1 MKLHLPYLLRRS
13 VVRALFA
20 AATVVTTLASAT
32 HADMITPDGRTATQ
46 VIQSGNVYDVYT
58 NTVRGSTGFNSF
70 STFDVYAETTANLH
84 LADGTGRLINVVRD
98 SSSHIDGVLNSYKGG
113 RIGGD
118 VYFLNPNGI
127 IVGKTGVINVGS
139 ISMSTPTAAFVEQLI
154 ARDGSISPTAT
165 QAVLSGDMPINEK
178 GSISIKGK
186 VNARNSVEMRAGK
199 VEVKG
204 GEINTDVRFHE
215 MVNSG
220 GRKVGAKG
228 MSIQDGRLSFGKRP
242 AKARRAVAKAK
253 ERKAEKKADI
263 AIFADDVLVDG
274 GALNAD
280 WVYIDPDTAS
290 LVNSAISGDYTLE
303 ARVIVLDNVR
313 VKEGETLTS
322 FTLYAANELADGTY
336 EGNVSIT
343 LSNSN
348 IVADEVNITAS
359 ATTNAAEAIVS
370 ITGSTLAAAQD
381 VGSIAVYAIS
391 ESGNSRVDIRRST
404 LTAGNGV
411 EAAALS
417 VQGNAALTLD
427 APSTITADIVTLAAA
442 ASAGNAD
449 VSVQGKVSGGS
460 AVSLYAAT
468 GNTSSEYEED
478 QDISE
483 VELTPEGGGNAS
495 VTVDGT
501 VEAKGALTVE
511 AYAMGTY
518 GDTTVNINGNLSS
531 MATETKQIGEL
542 GLERTEAETANET
555 DTEDSVNA
563 KNAAYLDRYVAYLK
577 TLPTATAATGTIA
590 IEASSTSGN
599 VTFTQ
604 AAGSQ
609 LTSSLSASISADA
622 AQAASVTLAGR
633 ITSGDISATAK
644 GETSTLRTVQRS
656 VLMAGPHQCFVQD
669 GTVVSVEK
677 ANGSIALEAGTHDDD
692 NPNPDAPV
700 PEKRNG
706 VLLEVAGALA
716 AQRGKADE
724 AGEGGA
730 ISLVSAGKL
739 TVGKTAAAVAT
750 SANGKG
756 GLIYLDAPEY
766 EILANAAN
774 FRVDGSTESGL
785 VLLMNHEELTGDNI
799 NNVDDISANF
809 LQSTLNPSLAN
820 NANGSTD
827 DFRNWDV
834 GYTRVRLSGH
844 IKLTGDVNASLS
856 TTAIADDTV
865 INCDGHSLTLTNSG
879 SQHARLGADIKIGNN
894 VEIQNAKDFTL
905 KWDYDPMMERML
917 NAYVGPATKLTVGE
931 NFTVNAT
938 GNVAITLAGMYNTA
952 ISFGAGINIVAG
964 GDVTISAK
972 TRNGKGISFL
982 NSSNASFSYFLKQV
996 PRSQEIPG
1004 LRVAS
1009 EITGLFR
1016 FNTDKFLTLLVK
1028 YVSGETGSKYA
1039 SDILAFQAGGRRSEA
1054 SITFADNNTSTKEEH
1069 RTGIIRGKT
1078 VTIGAESKATVAGR
1092 KVTKSSLIGF
1102 SFGYIYNNCKVD
1114 LGKHLNI
1121 TATGYKID
1129 GEGDN
1134 KRNLSVSI
1142 TSTTKSK
1149 VSLEYKYKSENEK
1162 MAFGLLTSI
1171 GVDYNN
1177 LTIDDSVTITSNQ
1190 DIDITAASTIE
1201 SNPFMSLGK
1210 ETERKIDA
1218 PQGAGDEPIEIR
1230 KDSASVQ
1237 ARQLVMIGANV
1248 LYHQGKITIGGKL
1261 ESKEGNIGVN
1271 SEENIDS
1278 SLTMSGS
1285 IQNTLAEKPAK
1296 KEGSLGFWK
1305 EVVLPCFNF
1314 NIGLDTIAYDP
1325 DTDGVPFG
1333 LDVLKEKY
1341 LVDAAKIFFTG
1352 PDASYQTLINQQ
1364 NKFGNTDSPCIDMS
1378 IAVDVVH
1385 AENSLEFKGEAI
1397 AEKGSVTMNATSTI
1411 AAACGAETSIVG
1423 IPTKTAVAGSISVP
1437 VITGYTTVDIGT
1449 RSAGGTG
1456 GKIIAGKNITVS
1468 SSTELPIGFDVF
1480 GWRGW
1485 QDFAKAEA
1493 GTAKATEFFK
1503 ALRGS
1508 LTYVADYADNG
1519 DMGALDSCTSSHAST
1534 FMRDTGYK
1542 DSGGSSYAIGG
1553 DFVVDIRNIDTKTII
1568 GDQTT
1573 LVAGA
1578 IAASNQYA
1586 PGPEGIL
1593 TVNSKTKGLLISI
1606 AGRLP
1611 WFLSLSA
1618 DIFMSSE
1625 HADSG
1630 FGFSTIVGRNALNTV
1645 TYIGA
1650 ATLGAGELDV
1660 NATGDVTMVE
1670 LSVAG
1675 TAAAA
1680 DNAGQGG
1687 VNVIWDKRM
1696 TVSEISNGA
1705 SITLAGKKAKDKA
1718 SSITAND
1725 KSTLINLSGMV
1736 SDAKGKVVLGMGVAV
1751 TVNNAFTAAMLGN
1764 NLAIPE
1770 SYSETWKA
1778 MIGAPD
1784 TTFKGS
1790 KPITLT
1796 FTGDRAFKVHAFD
1809 KSLLLTVGI
1818 AGAIQRG
1825 KDGGQGADVAANV
1838 AVISNT
1844 SETTARQY
1852 NVNASFEQNGDD
1864 ITTQAEERS
1873 TIVSVAGDA
1882 AINTTGKK
1890 DAVLGA
1896 GAVSVNFGKMDTTAY
1911 VTDSSYKPG
1920 KLPVIDPKTGKQ
1932 KIDKQGNLGF
1942 IDGTLGKFKVDTRD
1956 TATVVAVDVAAGIG
1970 AAAAGI
1976 AAGVSANHL
1985 TGNTGSYLIGGSVNA
2000 GSVEVTSLT
2009 DLTSCSVTLGAAVNI
2024 SLNAK
2029 GEGDANDEEAREGV
2043 RLQVNQNM
2051 VNEEDV
2057 QQLVGNNVPNNI
2069 RNEEDD
2075 ESSIVLRQ
2083 QPSGDQ
2089 EEVVEFGKKLANGAG
2104 SPALLGAGD
2113 GGVSFDF
2120 GASIAHNRMDMRS
2133 SAIVEGCTITTPGA
2147 FTVTAEDTSVITAV
2161 SVGAAATHAGGTSIG
2176 AGGVFS
2182 FAPVNSITEA
2192 IIRQKSGVSDEL
2204 KILAGSLTLKA
2215 TDNHRERVWSL
2226 GGGYG
2231 DTAGIGMVLSW
2242 GSYAG
2247 ATTMALVEKVDA
2259 EIAGKVDIL
2268 ASSTLDSFFLA
2279 LGGSGSKGGV
2289 ASLTGMVNYMNF
2301 NNSVVT
2307 DIRES
2312 TLTVTDTKNG
2322 SFTAKAYGKRTFTDG
2337 VGSLDVHIGGKDKIG
2352 AGGGAA
2358 LSFVYVGGN
2367 GANDTNLTQLLV
2379 TGSEINNA
2387 GKTDLLAE
2395 SHTEGLMA
2403 VANAGVD
2410 VSIGGI
2416 GIAANGSV
2424 GLLND
2429 ASLTQVDITGTVFNK
2444 KDLRAKPT
2452 DSNPCENAAITAEAK
2467 SDSKL
2472 TLGMGTL
2479 GVQIGK
2485 GAGIGASV
2493 GLLKD
2498 QAATMA
2504 TMTGGGVLSARDFTL
2519 HADGRTDLAGLVIG
2533 GGGSGTIGL
2542 AGGAMRGTIA
2552 HTVVAKLENS
2562 FMDDLK
2568 GALTIKADNT
2578 SNVGKDQGPR
2588 FTVVNGALGLFG
2600 GGVGADVSIIDV
2612 ADVVQANAHNV
2623 SVHAGSMDVLANEH
2637 SYADAVTVS
2646 VAGGQYAGVEVNV
2659 VLPVLRGDA
2668 QASVTADKEE
2678 LDPTHKVGIT
2688 TTGDLSVEAANNQWM
2703 RSHLWAFTLTVNPTP
2718 GQGSLSA
2725 TVCVN
2730 SINLAGSS
2738 DARIAGSLTLNV
2750 GGNLNI
2756 KAETER
2762 EATYTTVPVA
2772 LAIAP
2777 IGVAGTVD
2785 VNSLRV
2791 SNDTSPLNAE
2801 QDSIK
2806 QGMTAIDN
2814 ELKDVLAL
2822 INKANVK
2829 VDKDAQITLSGD
2841 VATAMKD
2848 AVNSVGKI
2856 TDPKTSAALDLG
2868 KKDAKGDLVAG
2879 TANVGGSVTIQAKDK
2894 VTTTPTR
2901 VHVTGGVVSVGVHIT
2916 STSVGSTA
2924 QAIVKDTELTA
2935 GGNISID
2942 AEQEHADTFLD
2953 IGLTVGVGGSATVA
2967 VYNWKDTATEKTL
2980 LQGKTSLTSSN
2991 GSINIGTSSNTSEE
3005 LFHENINLSGLVN
3018 ILFVFP
3024 TFTQNETN
3032 TIDIASGVNIAAAG
3046 DVTIGTRSYC
3056 FLDVNTFDL
3065 ASGLGALDVG
3075 KSAVDLKTTQ
3085 NLSTGEGV
3093 TIKGG
3098 SVDIRQNATR
3108 DIDYLTSHA
3117 NAAVASLAFPFVSI
3131 YDTVNATLTIGK
3143 KNEITATSGALT
3155 IESAATANANPR
3167 FYGVNAGGL
3176 SVGVAA
3182 NSFTETITNKIGLG
3196 DNVKLRAK
3204 DTTVRAKSTHTGD
3217 LKGNNIAGN
3226 LLSVDILNTYNNA
3239 NATSEVTIGTGF
3251 EATGVPGADGKPATG
3266 HSLTLEALNTD
3277 NFLCRAE
3284 KVTISLLLA
3293 PYSRNAFHTEG
3304 KSTATVT
3311 LGGGDIDVQD
3321 FNAKATTDVSVKV
3334 QQRLAGG
3341 SVVENTNTGAAN
3353 NDIKQTATVTLGTD
3367 SNALRILTDNV
3378 SVIAHNKYLFDRLDT
3393 VANTMVYG
3401 ASAALIS
3408 VTDALVSAKQTE
3420 TATVTLG
3427 SGAKIERRM
3436 DLAHYRDRDKYKTLI
3451 SATNNVESN
3460 TSLDLLGGGLFANLS
3475 LVTQDETTA
3484 KATLTL
3490 HGGIDTWGNTELTAY
3505 SHARHNMR
3513 NTAQTGGIPLNTANL
3528 SYPSNMISTID
3539 TVNIN
3544 GTVES
3549 TGNITIQSG
3558 STKGEYRLVDGAV
3571 VLAGED
3577 DTNSTSYN
3585 YGKSKAKIENIRTEK
3600 VAFGDQAKVRAGGEL
3615 SIYNDSS
3622 ANTAKKP
3629 FKKTGTADDY
3639 SKGAI
3644 DTAAEVTST
3653 VAMGT
3658 NTQLSAGLGSAVKMI
3673 FQKGTDQN
3681 QATMQFLSA
3690 QRLFAEQKETEQGS
3704 GIWLMTTSVWTASIY
3719 EIIRP
3724 DAGTVG
3730 KNLLSIHELTLP
3742 GMAFRIVSDSNN
3754 LNTFKG
3760 KLYSPAKHGLDIFIA
3775 ADWTGDVKTCGATLQ
3790 GHETGLIFN
3799 FQSKK
3804 DIVQACAGPDLYLAE
3819 GVSIRSQAEGNLTIT
3834 GAYQFPYSTFLATS
3848 DHDLSIKGNVYCG
3861 NTVFEAGGSFTVD
3874 KPDSD
3879 YSLRSALSMYEGL
3892 FKEWE
3897 SSILGKVKTHA
3908 DEVYEASGNKQAQA
3922 KVGVYKTQ
3930 PYNNID
3936 KEGKL
3941 GYTAQKIADAVEN
3954 ASAGKESSINAMG
3967 TVTINAKVV
3976 DLNGKIK
3983 SGLLNSDIVIDPGF
3997 HVLTNDGK
4005 SITRQAA
4012 DALYKQDGTTQIFK
4026 LDGYSGISLVYNAG
4040 TKEISLNSFE
4050 ALPSG
4055 ITITGNIVNS
4065 NPTGDAGLY
4074 VAGPDRPLAITNNS
4088 GLTLNIGN
4096 IDLTTNS
4103 TTSGITLN
4111 NTYTQKA
4118 TTYTLENGQWKMKE
4132 CALKLQDGKWVQQ
4145 PGGTFTT
4152 VDPSSSVSYTGVSNY
4167 QVELT
4172 GTMKVGMTETGRL
4185 THEGDIG
4192 DIDKT
4197 YETYKF
4203 IENDSAGLIGK
4214 QGNPKQTIIDEIT
4227 VNTKGVQYGNLTS
4240 SYVVYANEHKNGYA
4254 CSESAAPTKKVTR
4267 IYDAGT
4273 AYRWQYT
4280 LEYDELVTAKLY
4292 VSAANS
4298 VAINL
4303 GGVGSTAGLSIT
4315 SGNVNF
4321 TGKVNAAS
4329 CTVSA
4334 SEAITATGEAL
4345 ITGATIDMTATK
4357 GSIGGS
4363 LDASGNKVALAFNAG
4378 TATFTAGQDIYL
4390 SHVSTEARPDIGKLE
4405 LNAGKALE
4413 LRSGGAIKD
4422 LQLTASESATVE
4434 ARGGI
4439 NVTGGY
4445 IGDTASI
4452 YPARISL
4459 GSETGDVSVAGGDFT
4474 RGIFTV
4480 QAQGNVSINST
4491 AAGDLT
4497 IDYVES
4503 RGGNV
4508 NIAAQGNIL
4517 TVHGADMSNPESSLG
4532 ALQETVAEDFY
4543 QLLLQYETLYYEKD
4557 KDGNY
4562 THRTADGILA
4572 LPEKEAEIASLGK
4585 TLKELYD
4592 AGRGDELGDMVMF
4605 LSGTEAVEGTVFKD
4619 TADAL
4624 AYLAKHADKLE
4635 PVFVRAYYDKMM
4647 VELTNEIHAM
4657 HGPERNIDYGDFNE
4671 AVYRLYWL
4679 RDCNGKLV
4687 HQDSRGNFISPTR
4700 ADTDEA
4706 LYSPEMCAAIT
4717 KQFLNQPSRG
4727 GNTPY
4732 RVADSALFQRLANTG
4747 DGNRVELQRMEKMED
4762 GLASLVGGQAVGDMY
4777 TAIKAEKGTVSLTAL
4792 NGQGDIGGGSFHFT
4806 IKPIEKANGKFVY
4819 SAWAQAF
4826 IDSAEKGIWPGIGA
4840 VTKNEGTGE
4849 YQVTLS
4855 FIEFSLSGFNKL
4867 NNAFMQ
4873 RALPMDVEWFRGL
4886 DLYRV
4891 HLRNYIG
4898 VDAGEIKAQGRN
4910 VLLASNR
4917 DITLDGKG
4925 ITAQNLFLS
4934 TTGAISGAWEKT
4946 GAGEV
4951 ANLYADKGIGTTDN
4965 YFRIGG
4971 GSTFTLGSLG
4981 DVYVKP
4987 IDTVKVSSITG
4998 KRVTVDSR
5006 SGQLVPIPQTVSANQ
5021 PNIIGQRI
5029 DFYGDLDTGLNFRTT
5044 GTSLDEGGLHWHGGG
5059 SSNDLAFGA
5068 LNTAYTFWFVNESGS
5083 DTLGDINVNYSGY
5096 LEVHGLAQSG
5106 NATFK
5111 QTGKSTSMN
5120 AVNFV
5125 DKQTFNSLTLGGDT
5139 SYTVQASGGVLL
5151 GSSTPLSVGGRAT
5164 LSFAGFGSTQGD
5176 AVSINSTGDLAIASC
5191 EVASDL
5197 VVNST
5202 GNVSLADVR
5211 LGGEA
5216 SIAGDTVSLNGT
5228 SGAQKLVLNGS
5239 NGVTGTDVSS
5249 SQIVANSSN
5258 AGVFLN
5264 STSTNSL
5271 SGSSRKSFVASV
5283 QALDGTAGVTVG
5295 NVSASGFTSKVIIQA
5310 ITDQLVLD
5318 GYISGAALEF
5328 YSTGA
5333 IDEKTGA
5340 MLLSAYPFWDV
5351 WQSGDPE
5358 VWKLAIETLESD
5370 LMEGYIWL
5378 VEEVESLADKSCD
5391 SVDELRRKV
5400 NAGGQPHSAAP
5411 LRFKDRKGNTVSRN
5425 QFANL
5430 ITSK

>member
-32 HADMITPDGRTATQ
+32 HAEMITPDGRTATQ

-165 QAVLSGDMPINEK
+165 QAVLAGDMPINEK

-228 MSIQDGRLSFGKRP
+228 MSIQDGRLSFGKKP

-633 ITSGDISATAK
+633 TTSGDISATAK

-820 NANGSTD
+820 NANGPSD
-827 DFRNWDV
+827 DFRNWNV
-834 GYTRVRLSGH
+834 GYTRVTLSGH

-856 TTAIADDTV
+856 TTAIANDTV
-865 INCDGHSLTLTNSG
+865 IDCDGHSLTLTNS
-879 SQHARLGADIKIGNN
+879 SLHHFNFGALIAIGNN
-894 VEIQNAKDFTL
+894 VEIKNAKDFTL
-905 KWDYDPMMERML
+905 DWNYESVMERVL
-917 NAYVGPATKLTVGE
+917 NSYFGSSTQLTVGE
-931 NFTVNAT
+931 NFTVKAS

-952 ISFGAGINIVAG
+952 ITFGKGVNITADGDVTIGTMTRNGMGISFLNTANTKVVSAFFKLIPSLQDNPAAKAASEALSLVRFNTDKIIAKLLEKTGKGIGDGAKNILSIFQVGVRSSYASVIFADNGTKTKEGQTVNAG
-964 GDVTISAK
+964 SITGSSVTISAK
-972 TRNGKGISFL
+972 ST
-982 NSSNASFSYFLKQV
+982 AS
-996 PRSQEIPG
+996 
-1004 LRVAS
+1004 
-1009 EITGLFR
+1009 
-1016 FNTDKFLTLLVK
+1016 
-1028 YVSGETGSKYA
+1028 
-1039 SDILAFQAGGRRSEA
+1039 
-1054 SITFADNNTSTKEEH
+1054 
-1069 RTGIIRGKT
+1069 
-1078 VTIGAESKATVAGR
+1078 VTGR
-1092 KVTKSSLIGF
+1092 KRAKDNT
-1102 SFGYIYNNCKVD
+1102 FGLSVGIVNNESKVD
-1114 LGKHLNI
+1114 LGDHLTI
-1121 TATGYKID
+1121 TATGKGT
-1129 GEGDN
+1129 GEEKGQ
-1134 KRNLSVSI
+1134 VSI

-1149 VSLEYKYKSENEK
+1149 VNLEYLYDPPEQKLALGILLSLGFDSNAVTVKDNVTINADQGINIGAKSDIAAKPFMTLSKGQEK
-1162 MAFGLLTSI
+1162 EFAKDVVDGNGRVNAYAADTSVLVMLGVNVLRHTSETTIAGNLTSTHKDI
-1171 GVDYNN
+1171 NMTSGV
-1177 LTIDDSVTITSNQ
+1177 T
-1190 DIDITAASTIE
+1190 
-1201 SNPFMSLGK
+1201 
-1210 ETERKIDA
+1210 
-1218 PQGAGDEPIEIR
+1218 
-1230 KDSASVQ
+1230 
-1237 ARQLVMIGANV
+1237 
-1248 LYHQGKITIGGKL
+1248 
-1261 ESKEGNIGVN
+1261 
-1271 SEENIDS
+1271 IDS
-1278 SLTMSGS
+1278 SLTMNGS
-1285 IQNTLAEKPAK
+1285 VRNTLGISKPEAKDQDNSLDFLDYLGGCFSLNFGFGVLGQKDDGSWAVKEFDEYFSYANRGKAAFEKLRDFRKSSTEAEVCVDVAIAADIVVSRNALTFNGQANAV
-1296 KEGSLGFWK
+1296 EGSVK
-1305 EVVLPCFNF
+1305 
-1314 NIGLDTIAYDP
+1314 
-1325 DTDGVPFG
+1325 
-1333 LDVLKEKY
+1333 
-1341 LVDAAKIFFTG
+1341 VDAN
-1352 PDASYQTLINQQ
+1352 S
-1364 NKFGNTDSPCIDMS
+1364 S
-1378 IAVDVVH
+1378 I
-1385 AENSLEFKGEAI
+1385 E
-1397 AEKGSVTMNATSTI
+1397 
-1411 AAACGAETSIVG
+1411 AACGAETSIVG
-1423 IPTKTAVAGSISVP
+1423 IPAKTAVAGCISVP
-1437 VITGYTTVDIGT
+1437 VVDSSTTAQIGSKAVITAGT
-1449 RSAGGTG
+1449 D
-1456 GKIIAGKNITVS
+1456 ITVS
-1468 SSTELPIGFDVF
+1468 SSTTLPMSLDPV
-1480 GWRGW
+1480 GWQGW

-1493 GTAKATEFFK
+1493 GAAKANEFFK
-1503 ALRGS
+1503 ALRGN
-1508 LTYVADYADNG
+1508 LTYIADYYDNG
-1519 DMGALDSCTSSHAST
+1519 ELGILDGMTSSHAST
-1534 FMRDTGYK
+1534 YMRKTG
-1542 DSGGSSYAIGG
+1542 GGNKSYAIGG
-1553 DFVVDIRNIDTKTII
+1553 DFVFDIRNIDTKTIVQ
-1568 GDQTT
+1568 D
-1573 LVAGA
+1573 GA
-1578 IAASNQYA
+1578 KLTASGN
-1586 PGPEGIL
+1586 L
-1593 TVNSKTKGLLISI
+1593 SLNSLTKGKQASV

-1611 WFLSLSA
+1611 AFFSA
-1618 DIFMSSE
+1618 AYSVFMSE
-1625 HADSG
+1625 KHASSG
-1630 FGFSTIVGRNALNTV
+1630 FGFSTIVGKKTINTV

-1650 ATLGAGELDV
+1650 ATLKASELNVD
-1660 NATGDVTMVE
+1660 ATGDVFMLE

-1675 TAAAA
+1675 TADAA
-1680 DNAGQGG
+1680 DNAAQGG
-1687 VNVIWDKRM
+1687 LNLIWENRM

-1705 SITLAGKKAKDKA
+1705 SITLTGKKAKDKA

-1736 SDAKGKVVLGMGVAV
+1736 ADAKGTAALGVGVAI
-1751 TVNNAFTAAMLGN
+1751 TVNSAFTAAMLGN
-1764 NLAIPE
+1764 NLAIPA

-1796 FTGDRAFKVHAFD
+1796 FNGDRAFKVHADDASF
-1809 KSLLLTVGI
+1809 LLTVGI

-1825 KDGGQGADVAANV
+1825 KDGGQGAGVAANV

-1852 NVNASFEQNGDD
+1852 NVNATFEQNGDD

-1882 AINTTGKK
+1882 AINTTGNK

-1896 GAVSVNFGKMDTTAY
+1896 GAVSSITGNMDTTAY

-1932 KIDKQGNLGF
+1932 KIDKQGNLEF
-1942 IDGTLGKFKVDTRD
+1942 IDGTLGKFKVDTSNKA
-1956 TATVVAVDVAAGIG
+1956 TAVAVDVAAGIG
-1970 AAAAGI
+1970 AATAGI
-1976 AAGVSANHL
+1976 AAGLSIIQMG
-1985 TGNTGSYLIGGSVNA
+1985 GNTGSYLIGGSVNA

-2029 GEGDANDEEAREGV
+2029 GESGNKDNEEMRGEVAQQINGNLIDENEIPEMFGEKDDEDGNAN
-2043 RLQVNQNM
+2043 NQND
-2051 VNEEDV
+2051 N
-2057 QQLVGNNVPNNI
+2057 
-2069 RNEEDD
+2069 
-2075 ESSIVLRQ
+2075 SIVLHQ
-2083 QPSGDQ
+2083 QPSGEQ
-2089 EEVVEFGKKLANGAG
+2089 EEVVEFGKKLSNGAG

-2147 FTVTAEDTSVITAV
+2147 LTVTAEDTSVITAV

-2192 IIRQKSGVSDEL
+2192 IIRQKSGVSDKL
-2204 KILAGSLTLKA
+2204 KIQAGSLTLKA

-2289 ASLTGMVNYMNF
+2289 VSLTGMVNYMNF

-2588 FTVVNGALGLFG
+2588 FTVVNGAVGLFG

-3196 DNVKLRAK
+3196 DDVKLSAK
-3204 DTTVRAKSTHTGD
+3204 DSTVRAKSTHTGE

-3353 NDIKQTATVTLGTD
+3353 NDIKQTATVTLGTGT
-3367 SNALRILTDNV
+3367 NALRILTDNV

-3558 STKGEYRLVDGAV
+3558 STKGEYRLADGAV

-3639 SKGAI
+3639 SRGAI

-3897 SSILGKVKTHA
+3897 GSILGKVKTHA

-4096 IDLTTNS
+4096 IDLTSNS

-4172 GTMKVGMTETGRL
+4172 GTMKIGMTETGRL

-4192 DIDKT
+4192 DIAKT

-4303 GGVGSTAGLSIT
+4303 GGVGSTAGLGIT

-4329 CTVSA
+4329 CTVNA
-4334 SEAITATGEAL
+4334 SDAITATGGAL
-4345 ITGATIDMTATK
+4345 VTSATIDMTATK

-4562 THRTADGILA
+4562 THRTADGILV

-4717 KQFLNQPSRG
+4717 KQFLNQPARG

-4747 DGNRVELQRMEKMED
+4747 DVNRVELQRMEKMED

-5083 DTLGDINVNYSGY
+5083 DALGDINVNYSGY